1 MRRKYFI
8 DMNDNQDIGL
18 RITELVEH
26 FADGVNTRFAEMI
39 GTSEANIRNYRS
51 GKMTPKYDFIF
62 NICSKLEINYEWLIL
77 GRGNMFKE
85 NINYT
90 IKEAT
95 PLKCDLVISDQDIPI
110 YEISAAAGLSTIF
123 NSGHENIIDTLRL
136 PKLGKCDGAV
146 FLQGDSMY
154 PLMKSGDV
162 VVFKMINNID
172 YLLFGNIYL
181 VEYEIDGDE
190 YLVCKYVQKGDKSDC
205 VKLVSYNHHHQERD
219 IPMSSIRHLA
229 LVKAYVT
236 YNNMH

>member
-1 MRRKYFI
+1 MLDKTLI
-8 DMNDNQDIGL
+8 LN
-18 RITELVEH
+18 RIKEHYNFTTDTEL
-26 FADGVNTRFAEMI
+26 ADFLGINKSTLSNWYKRNSLDYDLVFTKCEQIDKNWLLSDENTVQTED
-39 GTSEANIRNYRS
+39 NYVVCD
-51 GKMTPKYDFIF
+51 T
-62 NICSKLEINYEWLIL
+62 
-77 GRGNMFKE
+77 
-85 NINYT
+85 
-90 IKEAT
+90 T
-95 PLKCDLVISDQDIPI
+95 PLKYDLVISDQDIPI

>member
-1 MRRKYFI
+1 MDI
-8 DMNDNQDIGL
+8 MDLNDNKITLEAGLSNGIIGKAKKRGAL
-18 RITELVEH
+18 SQENIAKLLFAYPEL
-26 FADGVNTRFAEMI
+26 D
-39 GTSEANIRNYRS
+39 AN
-51 GKMTPKYDFIF
+51 
-62 NICSKLEINYEWLIL
+62 WLIT
-77 GRGNMFKE
+77 GEGEMFKKHSNC
-85 NINYT
+85 NIQET
-90 IKEAT
+90 AT
-95 PLKCDLVISDQDIPI
+95 LKYDLVISDQDIPI